1 MVDKQDASESLMLN
15 VQRAEKMAA
24 NLTEAD
30 LAKPVYGAEEPEW
43 TVKDILAHLASMGA
57 SPSFFIGMAQR
68 AMSSSS
74 GGGGGGMPADF
85 DVNAFNNQQVA
96 ARKDKTLFDLL
107 AEFRQGHEKGVEMIA
122 AMPDELLTFQ
132 MPNPF
137 QGGMSTA
144 LEMIEGSCCD
154 HEAQHLM
161 DIAQALRQ

>member
-1 MVDKQDASESLMLN
+1 MANKQDASESLMLN

-68 AMSSSS
+68 AMSSS
-74 GGGGGGMPADF
+74 GGGGGMPADF
-85 DVNAFNNQQVA
+85 DVNAFNNQQVEI
-96 ARKDKTLFDLL
+96 RKEKSVFELL
-107 AEFRQGHEKGVEMIA
+107 AEFRQGHEKGVETIA
-122 AMPDELLTFQ
+122 ATPDEVLTFK

-137 QGGMSTA
+137 EGGMSSA